1 VRTLGIVLVVLG
13 ALALGFGSFTYVTR
27 GKAGEAEKRKTIWIP
42 PVASGIV
49 VVSGLLLIAIGS
61 RRSTA

>member
-1 VRTLGIVLVVLG
+1 MRTLGIVLVALG
-13 ALALGFGSFTYVTR
+13 ALALGIGSFTYVTR
-27 GKAGEAEKRKTIWIP
+27 GDAGRAQVRKTVWIP
-42 PVASGIV
+42 PVVSGIV